1 MSLESVCC
9 LILGRRMGFLSNSD
23 DPVRKEE
30 MSKLATA
37 VKNLYKSVRDSYY
50 GVKLHE
56 SSMNYLLTLFIF

>member
-1 MSLESVCC
+1 
-9 LILGRRMGFLSNSD
+9 MGYLSNLE

-50 GVKLHE
+50 GEKLYE
-56 SSMNYLLTLFIF
+56 SSMNYLLTMFIF